1 MRDKGC
7 GGAYARLDRNT
18 GEIVEIM
25 EKQNNAP
32 RAGAPHL
39 DFIDLAK
46 GICILFVVSYH
57 VDQCEVLYRNQ
68 SVNNFF
74 MSFRIPFYFMLSGLF
89 ISFNSGYQAFFI
101 KKINRLVI
109 PCTFF
114 FCLTMVYAYVF
125 TLVRSKMLGDS
136 SDVIFDSSLYNFL
149 IQESGKFYY
158 PNIPIW
164 FLVSL
169 FTTYLLYLFLD
180 FVTRQN
186 LYIMLALS
194 FVFGIGGYLFGKNE
208 VQIPFYLDSSMTCM
222 PFVAVGNVLRKKTD
236 ILHSRNKKL
245 TIGIALICLIATAVT
260 YGGDVTFFRN
270 AYEATILNLYIA
282 GCSGSIAMILLSK
295 LIGRCPVVNYIGR
308 YSIIV
313 LGMHSFFIGLYTP
326 VLTRLIHGNV
336 LMLKALLLVLVVLS
350 CIFCIYAMRKL
361 VPWFVAQKDL
371 IRA

>member
-1 MRDKGC
+1 MGKIEN
-7 GGAYARLDRNT
+7 NT
-18 GEIVEIM
+18 
-25 EKQNNAP
+25 P
-32 RAGAPHL
+32 RTGAPHL

-68 SVNNFF
+68 SVNDFF

-89 ISFNSGYQAFFI
+89 ISFNSGYWAFFI

-114 FCLTMVYAYVF
+114 FCLTMVYASVF
-125 TLVRSKMLGDS
+125 TLVRSKLLGDGMEG
-136 SDVIFDSSLYNFL
+136 IFDSSLYNFL
-149 IQESGKFYY
+149 IMENSKFDY

-169 FTTYLLYLFLD
+169 FTTYLLYLLLD

-186 LYIMLALS
+186 LYLMLALS
-194 FVFGIGGYLFGKNE
+194 FVFGIGGYLLGRNE
-208 VQIPFYLDSSMTCM
+208 IQIPFYLDSSMTCM

-236 ILHSRNKKL
+236 ILHSGKKKL
-245 TIGIALICLIATAVT
+245 TVGIALICLTVTAIA
-260 YGGDVTFFRN
+260 YGGDVTFYRN
-270 AYEATILNLYIA
+270 SYDATIFNLYIA
-282 GCSGSIAMILLSK
+282 GCCGSIAMILLSK
-295 LIGRCPVVNYIGR
+295 LIGRCPVVNYVGR

-313 LGMHSFFIGLYTP
+313 LGTHSYFIGLYTP
-326 VLTRLIHGNV
+326 VLTRLMHGNV
-336 LMLKALLLVLVVLS
+336 LLSKTLLLVLVVLS

-371 IRA
+371 IKA

>member
-1 MRDKGC
+1 
-7 GGAYARLDRNT
+7 
-18 GEIVEIM
+18 M

-57 VDQCEVLYRNQ
+57 VDQCEMLYRNQ

-169 FTTYLLYLFLD
+169 FTTY
-180 FVTRQN
+180 
-186 LYIMLALS
+186 
-194 FVFGIGGYLFGKNE
+194 
-208 VQIPFYLDSSMTCM
+208 CC
-222 PFVAVGNVLRKKTD
+222 
-236 ILHSRNKKL
+236 
-245 TIGIALICLIATAVT
+245 ICSWI
-260 YGGDVTFFRN
+260 
-270 AYEATILNLYIA
+270 
-282 GCSGSIAMILLSK
+282 S
-295 LIGRCPVVNYIGR
+295 
-308 YSIIV
+308 
-313 LGMHSFFIGLYTP
+313 
-326 VLTRLIHGNV
+326 
-336 LMLKALLLVLVVLS
+336 
-350 CIFCIYAMRKL
+350 
-361 VPWFVAQKDL
+361 
-371 IRA
+371 